1 MTQRPTRW
9 RRQPRTASSRQR
21 RRKSGGIPGGQL
33 IMLLIALGVIL
44 FMGLGEPLQTLDH
57 VLAMF
62 GFMDEAP

>member
-9 RRQPRTASSRQR
+9 RPRKGSSKQR
-21 RRKSGGIPGGQL
+21 RTPRFIPGGQL
-33 IMLLIALGVIL
+33 IMLAIALGVIL